1 MIISKL
7 STTLIWHQNQEVI
20 NLSSCYKWHPLL
32 PSRYLWNLKFEM
44 HFSVDKAAT
53 IVFEVQYGAM
63 GGGVVVVVVV
73 VVVVMVVVVVGGV
86 RS

>member
-1 MIISKL
+1 
-7 STTLIWHQNQEVI
+7 
-20 NLSSCYKWHPLL
+20 
-32 PSRYLWNLKFEM
+32 M

-73 VVVVMVVVVVGGV
+73 GGGEGEGKWE
-86 RS
+86 RGRER

>member
-1 MIISKL
+1 
-7 STTLIWHQNQEVI
+7 
-20 NLSSCYKWHPLL
+20 
-32 PSRYLWNLKFEM
+32 M

-73 VVVVMVVVVVGGV
+73 GGGVVGEGEGEGKWE
-86 RS
+86 RGRER